1 MNQAKQDQSFRKWVH
16 QKHQE
21 FSQGEELIH
30 NTELDKQIKET
41 WLVNSPKMYQDLK
54 RQRILDKTAFVLQEL
69 MWQESDRL
77 EAAGMPPTDAREMAE
92 REWLMLEPEEEE

>member
-1 MNQAKQDQSFRKWVH
+1 MSQAKQDQIFRKWVQ

-21 FSQGEELIH
+21 FSQDEELIH

-41 WLVNSPKMYQDLK
+41 WLANSPKMYQDLK
-54 RQRILDKTAFVLQEL
+54 RERILDKTAFVLQEL
-69 MWQESDRL
+69 MWQENDRL
-77 EAAGMPPTDAREMAE
+77 KAAGMPPTDARETAE